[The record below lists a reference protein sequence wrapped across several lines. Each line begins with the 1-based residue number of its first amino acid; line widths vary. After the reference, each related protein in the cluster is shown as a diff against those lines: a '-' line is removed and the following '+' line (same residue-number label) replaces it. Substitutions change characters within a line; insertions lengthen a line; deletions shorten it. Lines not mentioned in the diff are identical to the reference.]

1 MFPAR
6 NCGLDLLLQLFWQ
19 TETID
24 LTELGSQAER
34 SSTIFRKSNLDKGCH
49 SIDSDGLP
57 HVGQVCHCLS
67 SLFSLNVN
75 FLYKKSECITFR

>member
-6 NCGLDLLLQLFWQ
+6 NCDLDLLLQLFWQ

-24 LTELGSQAER
+24 LTELGSQVER
-34 SSTIFRKSNLDKGCH
+34 SSTIFRKSNLDKGCP